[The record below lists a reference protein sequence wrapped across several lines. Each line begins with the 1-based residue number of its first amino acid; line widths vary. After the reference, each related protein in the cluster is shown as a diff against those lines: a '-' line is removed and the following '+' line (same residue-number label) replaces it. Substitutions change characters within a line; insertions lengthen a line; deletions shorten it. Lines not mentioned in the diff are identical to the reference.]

1 MRDSAWVSGESSIAC
16 VAGWLPVYLLFEK
29 YLKETAI
36 LSGQPETEF
45 PNFLQTRT
53 A

>member
-1 MRDSAWVSGESSIAC
+1 MA
-16 VAGWLPVYLLFEK
+16 PVYLLFEK